1 MVNRLVGV
9 VKSLQSVVKDN
20 LVANEGPTDIES
32 ESLSL
37 QVEKV
42 SAKTLGNTGNKL
54 KSCNFKSPSGD
65 AFGLGESTCIC
76 MVK

>member
-1 MVNRLVGV
+1 MVSRMIGV
-9 VKSLQSVVKDN
+9 VKSLQSIVEDN

-37 QVEKV
+37 QVEKM

-54 KSCNFKSPSGD
+54 KNCNFKSPSGD
-65 AFGLGESTCIC
+65 AFGLGEGIYIFI
-76 MVK
+76 VK